1 MAIHRL
7 KQQGSVAPAQ
17 PQPCKAP
24 VNTAACKWP
33 STIMAICSSTSN
45 TRGDRSKPPT
55 SGTNRCTGLSSG
67 AHSRPIISDMGERVC
82 TQDRIA

>member
-24 VNTAACKWP
+24 VNTASLQVAQHDH
-33 STIMAICSSTSN
+33 
-45 TRGDRSKPPT
+45 GDLQQHQQHQ
-55 SGTNRCTGLSSG
+55 G
-67 AHSRPIISDMGERVC
+67 
-82 TQDRIA
+82 